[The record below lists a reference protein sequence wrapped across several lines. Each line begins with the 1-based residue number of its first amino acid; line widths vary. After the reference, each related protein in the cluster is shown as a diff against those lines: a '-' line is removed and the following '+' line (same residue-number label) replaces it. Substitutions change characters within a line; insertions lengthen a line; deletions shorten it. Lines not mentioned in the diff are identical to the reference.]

1 MSAQVKDINIKNCT
15 YYFFSDMINIEDFDS
30 NFLKVDIISYK
41 NINMYC
47 ICYVTI
53 NKVDRYENSVNPLYL
68 IVNKAS
74 RHIKFFDTEEKNGN
88 KYLVFDSVDYE
99 LVNKYTKLWERIK
112 HKIKYSKELIVEKKE
127 ITEKIL

>member
-1 MSAQVKDINIKNCT
+1 MSAQVKDLNIKNCT
-15 YYFFSDMINIEDFDS
+15 YFFFSDMINIEDFDS
-30 NFLKVDIISYK
+30 NFLKLDIILYK

-53 NKVDRYENSVNPLYL
+53 KKVDRYENSVNPLYL

-74 RHIKFFDTEEKNGN
+74 THIKFFATEEKNGN

-112 HKIKYSKELIVEKKE
+112 HKIKNSKELIAEKKV

>member
-1 MSAQVKDINIKNCT
+1 
-15 YYFFSDMINIEDFDS
+15 MINIEDFDS
-30 NFLKVDIISYK
+30 NFLKLDIILYK

-53 NKVDRYENSVNPLYL
+53 KKVDRYENSVNPLYL

-74 RHIKFFDTEEKNGN
+74 THIKFFATEEKNGN

-112 HKIKYSKELIVEKKE
+112 HKIKNSKELIAEKKV

>member
-1 MSAQVKDINIKNCT
+1 MSAQVKDLNIKNCT

-30 NFLKVDIISYK
+30 NFLKLDIILYK

-53 NKVDRYENSVNPLYL
+53 KKVDRYENSVNPLYL
-68 IVNKAS
+68 IVNKGS
-74 RHIKFFDTEEKNGN
+74 THIKFFATEEKNGN

-112 HKIKYSKELIVEKKE
+112 HKIKNSKELIAEKKV